1 VQSIVDELQVC
12 VRDRANLMQPDP
24 KLSISVNRP
33 VFPRFGAATKRIMSV
48 RRAGETL
55 AISDAQ
61 GTEGHS
67 SNISGLSE

>member
-1 VQSIVDELQVC
+1 
-12 VRDRANLMQPDP
+12 MQPDP